1 MELPRPGAYFLF
13 DTLSCG
19 PSMNTTGIIIGLIFC
34 AVVGLILLRGLWN
47 MASGGSANK
56 SQQLMRMRVTAQA
69 IAVLVLVAVV
79 YFARP
84 G

>member
-1 MELPRPGAYFLF
+1 M
-13 DTLSCG
+13 S
-19 PSMNTTGIIIGLIFC
+19 TTGAVIALIVC

-47 MASGGSANK
+47 MASGGSADK
-56 SQQLMRMRVTAQA
+56 SQQLMRLRVMAQA
-69 IAVLVLVAVV
+69 VAVLVLVAVV